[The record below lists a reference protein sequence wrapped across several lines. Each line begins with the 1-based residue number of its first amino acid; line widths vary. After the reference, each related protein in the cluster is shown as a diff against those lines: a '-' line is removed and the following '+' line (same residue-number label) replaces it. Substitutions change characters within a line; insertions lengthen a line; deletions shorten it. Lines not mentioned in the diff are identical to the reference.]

1 MAFLMSSF
9 RLRSGNE
16 EREVRLEK
24 GSAFLDGRAVPFREI
39 RRGGEVVALE
49 LDGEVQPVRA
59 ARESD
64 RAFVAW
70 GDSVYEVRRDSPA
83 ATRARRTGAG
93 EHGAGLLAPMPG
105 RVRKTLVRR
114 GEKVAKGEVV
124 LVLEAMKMEHA
135 IRAPQDGIVTRL
147 DHHDGDLVEAGTV
160 LAEITEEGR

>member
-24 GSAFLDGRAVPFREI
+24 GSAFLDGRAVPFR
-39 RRGGEVVALE
+39 
-49 LDGEVQPVRA
+49 VQSVRA
-59 ARESD
+59 ARERD
-64 RAFVAW
+64 RTFVAW

-147 DHHDGDLVEAGTV
+147 DHRDGDLVEAGTV